1 MNHIVLTRYNNGIY
15 DLPNADKWMAE
26 RAELFKHTRESVLSQ
41 DAAFDWFIFFDQKT
55 PNDVMLDLCQFPVMY
70 PIKGDVRSYVPKD
83 WTITTRLDNDDLLRP
98 NALSEIQNAAKLYKN
113 MEFVID
119 IRFKKLSM
127 STGKKYDAPRDRA
140 NSPFLSLVSNQRNC
154 YWKEHTFMPDH
165 FKGVMI
171 DQVLA
176 TMVIHKGN
184 KTNGL
189 KS

>member
-1 MNHIVLTRYNNGIY
+1 MKHILLTRYNNGIY
-15 DLPNADKWMAE
+15 DLPNAEKWMAE
-26 RAELFKHTRESVLSQ
+26 RAELFAHTRESVFAQ
-41 DAAFDWFIFFDQKT
+41 TAPFDWLVYFDPRT
-55 PNDVMLDLCQFPVMY
+55 PDDVMMDLCVFPLMF
-70 PIKGDVRSYVPKD
+70 PIKGDARSYVPNE

-98 NALSEIQNAAKLYKN
+98 TALAEIQNAARLYKN
-113 MEFVID
+113 LEFVID

-140 NSPFLSLVSNQRNC
+140 NSPFLSLVSDKRNC

-171 DQVLA
+171 DEVLA

-184 KTNGL
+184 KTNSL